1 MRCGIQYGGHV
12 LTSGVARPS
21 AGIWKAISELLAGP
35 KLRNEPHSMASVLRR
50 ILYNRALPL

>member
-1 MRCGIQYGGHV
+1 MRCGIQYGGRV
-12 LTSGVARPS
+12 LSSRVARPS

-35 KLRNEPHSMASVLRR
+35 KLRNEPHSVASVLRR